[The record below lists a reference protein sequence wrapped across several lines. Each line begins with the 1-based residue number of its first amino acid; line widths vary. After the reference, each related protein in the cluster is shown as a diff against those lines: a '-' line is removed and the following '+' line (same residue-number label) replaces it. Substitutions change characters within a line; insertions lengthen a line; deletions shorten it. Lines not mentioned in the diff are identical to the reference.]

1 MMSSGATPPPSPKK
15 LNKRVRGARTLPRND
30 HNFREAEKGGPL
42 GFLPLIGR
50 TILGANWQNGAAVA
64 R

>member
-1 MMSSGATPPPSPKK
+1 
-15 LNKRVRGARTLPRND
+15 VQGARTLPRND